1 MYGIGT
7 ILISFA
13 PQKIKMSD
21 PKCYNLL
28 DRKWRSRYP
37 CHSGWLAMVGLGGSG
52 SSYVTI
58 GNLEDN
64 NVYTKWHI
72 SQATVA
78 LIEDDRSRC

>member
-1 MYGIGT
+1 
-7 ILISFA
+7 
-13 PQKIKMSD
+13 
-21 PKCYNLL
+21 
-28 DRKWRSRYP
+28 
-37 CHSGWLAMVGLGGSG
+37 MVGLGGSG